1 MKLPIR
7 LIAVILALCPFL
19 QSCAPLLVGVGVGA
33 GVMMADDRRTSAAV
47 LEDQTIEVKIKN
59 RINEKYED
67 QLHVS
72 ITSFNRFVL
81 LTGEAPTEE
90 IKQDLTIVALEVQ
103 NVRNVQNEV
112 IVAGNSSFT
121 SRSSD
126 ALLTSRIKGRLTQNK
141 DVSSNHVKVVTEN
154 GTAFLMGLVTRAEA
168 ESAAQTAATTSGAQ
182 RVVKVFEYID

>member
-7 LIAVILALCPFL
+7 LTVVILALFPLL
-19 QSCAPLLVGVGVGA
+19 QSCAPLLIGAGVGA
-33 GVMMADDRRTSAAV
+33 GVMMADDRRTSASI
-47 LEDQTIEVKIKN
+47 LEDQTIKIKVKN
-59 RINEKYED
+59 RINEKYDD

-72 ITSFNRFVL
+72 VTCFNRFVL

-112 IVAGNSSFT
+112 IVAGNSSLT

-154 GTAFLMGLVTRAEA
+154 GTVFLMGLVTRAEA

>member
-7 LIAVILALCPFL
+7 LIAVILALSPLL
-19 QSCAPLLVGVGVGA
+19 QSCLPLIVGAGVGA
-33 GVMMADDRRTSAAV
+33 GVMMADDRRTSASI
-47 LEDQTIEVKIKN
+47 LEDQTIEIKIKN
-59 RINEKYED
+59 RINEKYDD
-67 QLHVS
+67 QLHVN

-126 ALLTSRIKGRLTQNK
+126 SLLTSRIKGRLTQNK

-154 GTAFLMGLVTRAEA
+154 GAVFLMGLVTRAEA

>member
-7 LIAVILALCPFL
+7 FIAMILALSPLL
-19 QSCAPLLVGVGVGA
+19 QSCVPLIVGAGVGA
-33 GVMMADDRRTSAAV
+33 GVMMADDRRTSATV
-47 LEDQTIEVKIKN
+47 LEDQTIELKIKN
-59 RINEKYED
+59 RVNEKYPD
-67 QLHVS
+67 QLHVG

-112 IVAGNSSFT
+112 IVAGNSSLT

-141 DVSSNHVKVVTEN
+141 DVGANHVKVVTEN

>member
-7 LIAVILALCPFL
+7 LIAVILALFPFL
-19 QSCAPLLVGVGVGA
+19 QSCAPLVIGAGVGA
-33 GVMMADDRRTSAAV
+33 GVMLADDRRTSATI

-59 RINEKYED
+59 RINEKYDD
-67 QLHVS
+67 QLHVN

-126 ALLTSRIKGRLTQNK
+126 GLLTSNIKGRLTQNK

-154 GTAFLMGLVTRAEA
+154 STAFLMGLVTRAEA
-168 ESAAQTAATTSGAQ
+168 ESAAQTAATTSGVQ
-182 RVVKVFEYID
+182 KVVKVFEYID

>member
-7 LIAVILALCPFL
+7 LIAAILALSPLL
-19 QSCAPLLVGVGVGA
+19 QSCVPLIVGAGVGA
-33 GVMMADDRRTSAAV
+33 GVMMADDRRTSATV
-47 LEDQTIEVKIKN
+47 LEDQTIELKINN

-67 QLHVS
+67 QLHVN

-112 IVAGNSSFT
+112 IVAGNSSLT

-141 DVSSNHVKVVTEN
+141 DVGANHVKVVTEN

>member
-1 MKLPIR
+1 MKLSIR
-7 LIAVILALCPFL
+7 LIATILALSPLL
-19 QSCAPLLVGVGVGA
+19 QSCLPLIVGAGVGVGF
-33 GVMMADDRRTSAAV
+33 MMADDRRTSATV
-47 LEDQTIEVKIKN
+47 LEDQTIELKIKN

-67 QLHVS
+67 QHHVS

-126 ALLTSRIKGRLTQNK
+126 ALLTTRIKGRLTQNK
-141 DVSSNHVKVVTEN
+141 DVSANHVKVVTEN

-182 RVVKVFEYID
+182 RVLKVFEYID

>member
-1 MKLPIR
+1 MKTPIR
-7 LIAVILALCPFL
+7 LIVMILALCPFL
-19 QSCAPLLVGVGVGA
+19 QSCVPLIVGAGVGA
-33 GVMMADDRRTSAAV
+33 GVMMADDRRTSATV
-47 LEDQTIEVKIKN
+47 LEDQTIELKIKN
-59 RINEKYED
+59 RMNEKYED

-112 IVAGNSSFT
+112 VVAGNSSLT

-141 DVSSNHVKVVTEN
+141 DVGANHVKVVTEN
-154 GTAFLMGLVTRAEA
+154 GTAYLMGLVTRAEA

-182 RVVKVFEYID
+182 KVVKVFEYID

>member
-7 LIAVILALCPFL
+7 LTLVILALFPLL
-19 QSCAPLLVGVGVGA
+19 QSCAPLLIGAGVGA
-33 GVMMADDRRTSAAV
+33 GVMMADDRRTSASI
-47 LEDQTIEVKIKN
+47 LEDQTIEIKVKN
-59 RINEKYED
+59 RINEKYDD

-72 ITSFNRFVL
+72 VTCFNRFVL

-112 IVAGNSSFT
+112 IVAGNSSLT

-154 GTAFLMGLVTRAEA
+154 GTVFLMGLVTRAEA

>member
-7 LIAVILALCPFL
+7 LTLVILALFPLL
-19 QSCAPLLVGVGVGA
+19 QSCAPLLIGAGVGA
-33 GVMMADDRRTSAAV
+33 GVMMADDRRTSASI
-47 LEDQTIEVKIKN
+47 LEDQTIEIKVKN
-59 RINEKYED
+59 RINEKYDD

-72 ITSFNRFVL
+72 VTCFNRFVL

-112 IVAGNSSFT
+112 IVAGNSSLT

-154 GTAFLMGLVTRAEA
+154 DTVFLMGLVTRAEA

>member
-1 MKLPIR
+1 MKPPIR
-7 LIAVILALCPFL
+7 LTVVILALLPFL
-19 QSCAPLLVGVGVGA
+19 QSCAPLLIGAGVGA
-33 GVMMADDRRTSAAV
+33 GVMMADDRRTSATI
-47 LEDQTIEVKIKN
+47 LEDQTIELKIKN

-67 QLHVS
+67 QLHVN

-90 IKQDLTIVALEVQ
+90 IRQDLTIVALEVQ

-112 IVAGNSSFT
+112 TVAGNASLT

-126 ALLTSRIKGRLTQNK
+126 ALLTGRIKGRLTQNK
-141 DVSSNHVKVVTEN
+141 DVSANHVKVVTEN

-182 RVVKVFEYID
+182 RVIKVFEYID

>member
-1 MKLPIR
+1 MKRPIR
-7 LIAVILALCPFL
+7 LIAVILALSPFL
-19 QSCAPLLVGVGVGA
+19 QSCLPLLVGAGVGA
-33 GVMMADDRRTSAAV
+33 GVMMADDRRTSATV
-47 LEDQTIEVKIKN
+47 LEDQTIEIKIRN
-59 RINEKYED
+59 RMKEKYED

-112 IVAGNSSFT
+112 IVAGKSSLT

-141 DVSSNHVKVVTEN
+141 DVSANHVKVVTEN

-182 RVVKVFEYID
+182 RVVKAFEYID

>member
-1 MKLPIR
+1 MKLPTR
-7 LIAVILALCPFL
+7 FIATILALSPLL
-19 QSCAPLLVGVGVGA
+19 QSCLPLIVGAGVGA
-33 GVMMADDRRTSAAV
+33 GVMMADDRRTGATV

-59 RINEKYED
+59 RIKEKYED

-112 IVAGNSSFT
+112 IVAGKSSLT

-126 ALLTSRIKGRLTQNK
+126 ALLTSRIKGRLTQNP
-141 DVSSNHVKVVTEN
+141 DVSANHVKVVTED

>member
-7 LIAVILALCPFL
+7 LIAVILALSPFL
-19 QSCAPLLVGVGVGA
+19 QSCLPLLIGAGVGA
-33 GVMMADDRRTSAAV
+33 GVMMADDRRTSASV
-47 LEDQTIEVKIKN
+47 LEDQTIEFKIKN
-59 RINEKYED
+59 RIDEKYED

-126 ALLTSRIKGRLTQNK
+126 TLLTSRIKGRLMQNK
-141 DVSSNHVKVVTEN
+141 DVSANHVKVVTEN
-154 GTAFLMGLVTRAEA
+154 GAAFLMGLVTRAEA